1 MAGRG
6 RKGHC
11 PSHLGQHMLGTR
23 HIVVDVFS
31 WVLKE
36 ALNDFTNGFGEAVR
50 GPRLEWGAPT
60 KGAVP
65 AAFACCPTSSFTRD
79 ATNLDFHKTSQ
90 L

>member
-31 WVLKE
+31 WLLKE
-36 ALNDFTNGFGEAVR
+36 ALNDFTNGFGEASK
-50 GPRLEWGAPT
+50 E
-60 KGAVP
+60 VP
-65 AAFACCPTSSFTRD
+65 AWSGGPNQAGCASSFC
-79 ATNLDFHKTSQ
+79 LLSHF
-90 L
+90 